1 MHLTS
6 EAPTLDG
13 VTKETTY
20 KIPSVE
26 TLSKEL
32 NLKQNLSPGAYSEE
46 LRRNLVQPIV
56 LGTGKNIRKMSV
68 DVGSKVKA
76 NQQVLLLTEDFD
88 AVPDMYGWTKKNADI
103 FGEWTGIEI
112 TYKGSGKKVTKQS
125 VKMNTSLNKTKKITL
140 TLGD

>member
-1 MHLTS
+1 MLSLIHIS
-6 EAPTLDG
+6 
-13 VTKETTY
+13 KETTY

-68 DVGSKVKA
+68 DIGSKAVSYTHLKI
-76 NQQVLLLTEDFD
+76 ED
-88 AVPDMYGWTKKNADI
+88 
-103 FGEWTGIEI
+103 
-112 TYKGSGKKVTKQS
+112 
-125 VKMNTSLNKTKKITL
+125 
-140 TLGD
+140 